1 MRAFRTPSLHLSAP
15 ILAVALLFVCAAAAL
30 AAEVS
35 APEPGRIDWAGLAA
49 IGEAAPD
56 AGPRRAALAARKHLL
71 AALTHVQIRADLNA
85 VQHLSRD
92 HRAADRL
99 RVLALSSPARS
110 VQSQTDGVV
119 VLRAVLP
126 MRGEV
131 LELLLPR
138 ASQFNTGLAP
148 RIASPADLAEKSA
161 ERLERTEQEL
171 VALKSRPSVGDRP
184 LESFAPQ
191 QGAPAEEVV
200 PPVPVLP
207 EEDAEHSGLVVDA
220 RGTGATRALL
230 PVLYDEAG
238 VGLYGAFAVSR
249 NGVVRQGLVVYARD
263 VDDAALRARVGEKPL
278 VVKAAGPVGESGPD
292 LRLAAPEARAVRA
305 LLRAKSVPAR
315 CAVAILTD

>member
-1 MRAFRTPSLHLSAP
+1 MRAIRTPALHVSAP
-15 ILAVALLFVCAAAAL
+15 ILAFALLFVCAAAAL

-35 APEPGRIDWAGLAA
+35 APEPGRIDWLGLAA
-49 IGEAAPD
+49 IGEAVPD

-85 VQHLSRD
+85 ADRLARD
-92 HRAADRL
+92 RRAADRL

-110 VQSQTDGVV
+110 VQSQADGAV
-119 VLRAVLP
+119 VLRAVLAL
-126 MRGEV
+126 RGEA

-148 RIASPADLAEKSA
+148 RIALPAEPAEKPA
-161 ERLERTEQEL
+161 EQLERAEQDL

-191 QGAPAEEVV
+191 QGPGAAEAVPAI
-200 PPVPVLP
+200 PALP
-207 EEDAEHSGLVVDA
+207 EADAEHSGLIVDA

-238 VGLYGAFAVSR
+238 VGLYGAFAVAR
-249 NGVVRQGLVVYARD
+249 AGVVRQGLVVYARD

-278 VVKAAGPVGESGPD
+278 VVKAAGPVRESGPD

-315 CAVAILTD
+315 CAVVILTD